1 MFKENTP
8 TLYTE
13 RLILRKFTDKD
24 VDDMF
29 LLYSDEE
36 VNRFLPWYPMKTKEE
51 VKKYLYDVILPFYE
65 KDVAY
70 SYAIAQKNDD
80 KVIGYVHINAIG
92 DSNDMGYALCK
103 EYWRK
108 GIVSE
113 ACLAILERLRQVSF
127 PFITATHDI
136 NNPHSGEV
144 MKKIGMT
151 YRYSYQEQWQPKDIL
166 VTFRMYQIDLCGAFD
181 TYIGY
186 KEKYPYFV
194 EKLY

>member
-13 RLILRKFTDKD
+13 RLVLRKFTEKD

-36 VNRFLPWYPMKTKEE
+36 VNEFLPWFPMKTKYE
-51 VKKYLYDVILPFYE
+51 VEKYLFNSIMPFYQ

-70 SYAIAQKNDD
+70 SYAIAQKSDD
-80 KVIGYVHINAIG
+80 KVIGYVHINDIG
-92 DSNDMGYALCK
+92 ESNDIGYALRK
-103 EYWRK
+103 EFWRQ

-113 ACLAILERLRQVSF
+113 ACFAILERLRQVKL
-127 PFITATHDI
+127 PFVTATHDI
-136 NNPHSGEV
+136 KNPHSGDV

-166 VTFRMYQIDLCGAFD
+166 VTFRTYQIDLCGVCD
-181 TYIGY
+181 TYMGY
-186 KEKYPYFV
+186 KKKYPNFI
-194 EKLY
+194 EKLD